1 MEIERI
7 VPGLSETPGNQA
19 QRGQGFADMLNQGI
33 EDLSRMQNK
42 SADLT
47 NRLAAGED
55 IELHD
60 VMIASQEAD
69 VALRLATQ
77 MRTQVLEAY
86 HEVMRMP
93 I

>member
-7 VPGLSETPGNQA
+7 VPGLSETPGNQT

-33 EDLSRMQNK
+33 EDLSRMQQK
-42 SADLT
+42 SAELT

-60 VMIASQEAD
+60 VMIAGQEAD
-69 VALRLATQ
+69 VALRMATQ
-77 MRTQVLEAY
+77 LRNQALEVYREVL
-86 HEVMRMP
+86 RMP
-93 I
+93 V